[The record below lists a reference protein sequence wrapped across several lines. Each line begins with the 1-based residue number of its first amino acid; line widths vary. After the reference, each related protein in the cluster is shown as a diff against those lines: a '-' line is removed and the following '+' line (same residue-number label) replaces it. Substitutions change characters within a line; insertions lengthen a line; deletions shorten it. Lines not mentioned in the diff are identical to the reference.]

1 MITGLFMSPNDP
13 HWGNRNG
20 NGSGERGGKR
30 GDDQGPPDLEEIWR
44 DFNQRLSGIFGNRR
58 ERGPSGPGGP
68 GGPGR
73 PGLPSFKQFGGGLGA
88 LVLLMLIVWFGSGFY
103 KVDANE
109 RAVVL
114 RLGKFHSVTKPGL
127 NWRLPWPIETHETV
141 DLTGIRT
148 VPVGG
153 RDNARALMLTDDMN
167 IVAVQFAVQYVLK
180 GEPDGPNGFERGPR
194 EFIFENLILPG
205 DEFVRQIAETAMRE
219 VVGKREIN
227 FVLFEGREQIAAA
240 TQELIQK
247 ILDRYNSGIQVNR
260 VTMEE
265 VQPPEQ
271 VQEAFSDVI
280 RARQDEQRKKNE
292 GEAYHNSVVPAAQ
305 GRASRLIADA
315 EAYRARVIAEAEG
328 ETARF
333 RQVLSEFK
341 RAPQVTRER
350 MYLDAVQDV
359 LSSTSKVM
367 IDNKGGSNLLYLPLD
382 KLAQQPDGR
391 TAAGA
396 AVPTGT
402 AQEVLPPPPTPP
414 VSQGNSRDRDFSRSR
429 TRGDR

>member
-1 MITGLFMSPNDP
+1 MSLNDP
-13 HWGNRNG
+13 NWGNRNS
-20 NGSGERGGKR
+20 NGERGGGKR
-30 GDDQGPPDLEEIWR
+30 NGEQGPPDLEEIWR

-58 ERGPSGPGGP
+58 ERGPSGPEGP

-73 PGLPSFKQFGGGLGA
+73 PSLPSFKQFGGGLGA
-88 LVLLMLIVWFGSGFY
+88 LVLLVLVIWLASGFY
-103 KVDANE
+103 TIDQNE
-109 RAVVL
+109 RGVVL
-114 RLGKFHSVTKPGL
+114 RLGKYNTVTQPGL
-127 NWRLPWPIETHETV
+127 NWRLPWPIETHEVV
-141 DLTGIRT
+141 DLMGLRT
-148 VPVGG
+148 VSVGS
-153 RDNARALMLTDDMN
+153 RDNARALMLTDDLN

-180 GEPDGPNGFERGPR
+180 TERDEVDGLERAPR
-194 EFIFENLILPG
+194 DFIFMNLIPPG
-205 DEFVRQIAETAMRE
+205 DEFVRQIAETAIRE
-219 VVGKREIN
+219 IVGKSEIN
-227 FVLFEGREQIAAA
+227 FVLFEGREQIATA
-240 TQELIQK
+240 TQKLIQE
-247 ILDRYNSGIQVNR
+247 ILDRYESGIQVSR

-271 VQEAFSDVI
+271 VQEAFSDAI

-315 EAYRARVIAEAEG
+315 EAYRARVTAEAEG

-333 RQVLSEFK
+333 TQVLSEFK

-359 LSSTSKVM
+359 LSNSSKVM

-382 KLAQQPDGR
+382 KLAPQSGGR

-396 AVPTGT
+396 AAPSGT
-402 AQEVLPPPPTPP
+402 AQEVLPPPPVTPA
-414 VSQGNSRDRDFSRSR
+414 SQGSPRDRDFLRDR
-429 TRGDR
+429 ARGDR